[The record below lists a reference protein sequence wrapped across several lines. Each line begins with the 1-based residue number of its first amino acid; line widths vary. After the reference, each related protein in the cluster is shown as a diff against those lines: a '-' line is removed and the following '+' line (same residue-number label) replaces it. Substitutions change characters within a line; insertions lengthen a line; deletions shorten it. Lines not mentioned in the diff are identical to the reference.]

1 MCYEMQKNENN
12 TKRVKVSTI
21 FGLNNMGYKGIFRIS
36 SFNGEDGIEEQTR
49 NGKIKTIL
57 LVLTSF

>member
-21 FGLNNMGYKGIFRIS
+21 FGLNNTGYKGIFS
-36 SFNGEDGIEEQTR
+36 NFN
-49 NGKIKTIL
+49 
-57 LVLTSF
+57 F

>member
-21 FGLNNMGYKGIFRIS
+21 FGLNNTGYKGIF
-36 SFNGEDGIEEQTR
+36 FEFE
-49 NGKIKTIL
+49 
-57 LVLTSF
+57 VLMAKMESKNKRETVK